1 MGKPLEFVS
10 LFVRRDSVRPNPA
23 GDHAVFALCSVT
35 KRKFVKKHEFA
46 TVYFS
51 FLRGPKSSDTA
62 VVSHRDFKA
71 EKLTE
76 CLHLITGAMSSR
88 ATPSRQ
94 TMSVEQ
100 RPLGWWNY
108 VFSGVAPAG
117 AAVFTNPLDVARVR
131 MQLNG
136 EGSAKAKMSIVE

>member
-62 VVSHRDFKA
+62 VVSHRDFRGRKTYRVLA
-71 EKLTE
+71 
-76 CLHLITGAMSSR
+76 SYNWR
-88 ATPSRQ
+88 Y
-94 TMSVEQ
+94 EQ
-100 RPLGWWNY
+100 QGHPESPNHER
-108 VFSGVAPAG
+108 
-117 AAVFTNPLDVARVR
+117 
-131 MQLNG
+131 
-136 EGSAKAKMSIVE
+136 